1 MGLTRKCIFSVN
13 LSKSLLSLPLL
24 LTFLF
29 AGSRGESN
37 AMDNAATEMM
47 AEESHRQDSAN
58 LLIFIMLLT
67 LTILTIW
74 LFKHQRF
81 RFLHETG
88 LAMIYG
94 KTSHVSW
101 VSLA

>member
-1 MGLTRKCIFSVN
+1 MGLLPRRSPDVN
-13 LSKSLLSLPLL
+13 PSKALLSLPFL
-24 LTFLF
+24 LTFLLV
-29 AGSRGESN
+29 GSRGESN
-37 AMDNAATEMM
+37 AMDNVATERM

-74 LFKHQRF
+74 LFKHRRF

-94 KTSHVSW
+94 EPSHVS
-101 VSLA
+101 